1 MLTKHIQ
8 SALLSISLIITPSV
22 FSMTY
27 SSPEDPQEES
37 ALCQLPQNV
46 IFLIAEHL
54 TTMEKPDAGPR
65 EMSRGKNLWK
75 TVNILASTCQLLDRR
90 VNVLGLKISIDAI
103 DSREREKESVASFL
117 SRVIHVTNRMI
128 HREGYNPIYICLPLN
143 SLADDMAAFRKFLE
157 TCAQHPIVAQLKGLD
172 LWANELEEMPEAIT
186 QLHNLESL
194 ILEGNR
200 LGDKIITQV
209 SALHSLKMLYLGLNG
224 IQKLD
229 PAFVKLKNLQIL
241 VLSQNALQSDALAV
255 LSQFEN
261 LEELAISRNF
271 ISEEEI
277 IKSFKKLPR
286 SLVCQPD
293 I

>member
-1 MLTKHIQ
+1 MLTKHIKN
-8 SALLSISLIITPSV
+8 ALLSIFFVMTPSV
-22 FSMTY
+22 FSMKYTN
-27 SSPEDPQEES
+27 PEDPQEKS

-46 IFLIAEHL
+46 LFLIAEHL
-54 TTMEKPDAGPR
+54 TTMEKTEADR

-75 TVNILASTCQLLDRR
+75 TINILASTCQLLDRR
-90 VNVLGLKISIDAI
+90 VNVLGLKISINAI
-103 DSREREKESVASFL
+103 NSRERGKESVASFL
-117 SRVIHVTNRMI
+117 SKVIHVTNRMI
-128 HREGYNPIYICLPLN
+128 HREGYNPIYIRLPLN
-143 SLADDMAAFRKFLE
+143 SLADDMTAFQKFLE
-157 TCAQHPIVAQLKGLD
+157 TCAQHPIVTRLKGLD

-186 QLHNLESL
+186 RLHNLEVL
-194 ILEGNR
+194 ILDGNR

-209 SALHSLKMLYLGLNG
+209 SALHSLKMLYLCLNG

-241 VLSQNALQSDALAV
+241 VLTQNYLQSDALAV

-271 ISEEEI
+271 ISQEEI

-286 SLVCQPD
+286 NLVCQPD

>member
-1 MLTKHIQ
+1 MITKHIQ
-8 SALLSISLIITPSV
+8 NALLSIFLVITPSTLP
-22 FSMTY
+22 MTY
-27 SSPEDPQEES
+27 TNPEDPQEES

-46 IFLIAEHL
+46 LFLIAEHL
-54 TTMEKPDAGPR
+54 TTMEKTDAGPHK
-65 EMSRGKNLWK
+65 MSRGKNLWK
-75 TVNILASTCQLLDRR
+75 TVNTLASTCQLLDRR
-90 VNVLGLKISIDAI
+90 VNVLGLKISINAI
-103 DSREREKESVASFL
+103 YSRERKTESVASFL
-117 SRVIHVTNRMI
+117 SQVIHVTNRMV

-143 SLADDMAAFRKFLE
+143 SLADDMAAFQKFLE
-157 TCAQHPIVAQLKGLD
+157 TCAQQPIVAQLKGLD

-209 SALHSLKMLYLGLNG
+209 SALHSLKILHLGFNR

-261 LEELAISRNF
+261 LEELTISRNF

-286 SLVCQPD
+286 RLVCQAD
-293 I
+293 V

>member
-1 MLTKHIQ
+1 MLAKHIKI
-8 SALLSISLIITPSV
+8 ALFSIFLVITPSV

-27 SSPEDPQEES
+27 TNPEDPQEKS

-46 IFLIAEHL
+46 LFLIAEHL
-54 TTMEKPDAGPR
+54 TTMEKTEADR
-65 EMSRGKNLWK
+65 EMGRGKNVWK

-90 VNVLGLKISIDAI
+90 VNVLGLKISINAI
-103 DSREREKESVASFL
+103 NSRAREKESVALFL
-117 SRVIHVTNRMI
+117 SKVIHVTNRMI
-128 HREGYNPIYICLPLN
+128 HREGYNPIYIRLPLN
-143 SLADDMAAFRKFLE
+143 SLADDMIAFQKFLE
-157 TCAQHPIVAQLKGLD
+157 TCAQHPIVTRLKGLD

-186 QLHNLESL
+186 RLHNLEVL
-194 ILEGNR
+194 ILDGNR
-200 LGDKIITQV
+200 LGDKIITQI
-209 SALHSLKMLYLGLNG
+209 SALHSLKILYLCLNG

-229 PAFVKLKNLQIL
+229 PAFANLKNLQIL
-241 VLSQNALQSDALAV
+241 TLTQNDLRSDALAV

-271 ISEEEI
+271 ISQEEI

-286 SLVCQPD
+286 SLVCQPY